1 MKCAARN
8 AAEHNNNNN
17 NQVPKRGRRFSELML
32 DISQLL
38 FSLSP
43 RSYRVLRQIFVLPT
57 VSTLYCH
64 FGTQLQKTRT
74 QLTSLDS
81 IDDAIKAIKDEEA
94 GENENIFT
102 LGVDAFAF
110 RSFCGQTMPQLGKS
124 TTDSSTP
131 TNPDEPKVSEQPD
144 AKPLSNGFM
153 FLLIP
158 LSPNR
163 KCKLLNITA
172 RPTGNYDET
181 IDMVVSRIK
190 SAMSREGL
198 KLFFKATDGDRYLSQ
213 EHASFFTE
221 HICQMP
227 PGSTFAQVTDSIYR
241 LLHSSS
247 VTMPIADPLH
257 FAKNARSRLLKHPI
271 VLQYSE
277 QKMHSTTLQTLREAL
292 PLGKVFDDTSPLASM
307 RDFYVIELFRLK
319 HVAKLLQKGLVHDAF
334 LLLPYAS
341 LFAAIFEP
349 DLLNETRLWFI
360 ELSYQCYWHWLV
372 QAPIVMGNYPKVHD
386 RFRSD
391 LSIATTIAEE
401 GYIVRMIHTCLAFAI
416 SLRYGPRHIR
426 MDAIGTH
433 LVENRI
439 GNARAGCN
447 DPRWVR
453 ILSNS
458 ALAEMR
464 KMLAQKYQLNLYWSK
479 RINHRGAKV
488 DTLADE
494 GLVLPVSWRP
504 DGILRLFTDS
514 LEGDGTLTKD
524 LERFAV
530 ELLNVAKSIHKPTLE
545 NPSEV
550 ANTVIMARNISF
562 GAALWRHGLTPDA
575 ELAQEAH
582 ADVESQSAEGHPDGF
597 GQQVTDT

>member
-1 MKCAARN
+1 MLKKQVDSQQMKIIRLSCKLQAIREAQ
-8 AAEHNNNNN
+8 AGTGSPWPIAKEEIFGKLVSEMQELA
-17 NQVPKRGRRFSELML
+17 QVPKRGRRFSELML

-181 IDMVVSRIK
+181 IDVVVSRIK

-247 VTMPIADPLH
+247 VTMPIAD
-257 FAKNARSRLLKHPI
+257 
-271 VLQYSE
+271 
-277 QKMHSTTLQTLREAL
+277 
-292 PLGKVFDDTSPLASM
+292 
-307 RDFYVIELFRLK
+307 
-319 HVAKLLQKGLVHDAF
+319 
-334 LLLPYAS
+334 
-341 LFAAIFEP
+341 
-349 DLLNETRLWFI
+349 
-360 ELSYQCYWHWLV
+360 
-372 QAPIVMGNYPKVHD
+372 
-386 RFRSD
+386 
-391 LSIATTIAEE
+391 LSILL
-401 GYIVRMIHTCLAFAI
+401 RM
-416 SLRYGPRHIR
+416 
-426 MDAIGTH
+426 
-433 LVENRI
+433 
-439 GNARAGCN
+439 
-447 DPRWVR
+447 
-453 ILSNS
+453 
-458 ALAEMR
+458 
-464 KMLAQKYQLNLYWSK
+464 
-479 RINHRGAKV
+479 
-488 DTLADE
+488 
-494 GLVLPVSWRP
+494 P
-504 DGILRLFTDS
+504 DHDYSSTR
-514 LEGDGTLTKD
+514 
-524 LERFAV
+524 
-530 ELLNVAKSIHKPTLE
+530 
-545 NPSEV
+545 
-550 ANTVIMARNISF
+550 
-562 GAALWRHGLTPDA
+562 
-575 ELAQEAH
+575 
-582 ADVESQSAEGHPDGF
+582 
-597 GQQVTDT
+597 